1 MSEAE
6 RSDVGGR
13 VSESTATSVPA
24 DGKGPRDGRTIYR
37 VFGGFDRLLARRS
50 VGLALLVLAAVLP
63 LLRQRGTPS
72 WKTVWAEDGSLYTQ
86 QAITVGG
93 LRVLLRGYMGY
104 LQLPPRLLA
113 LPTPF
118 FSLRYLA
125 WYCSLV
131 SVVVGALLAW
141 CVYHW
146 SRGWIGPRPM
156 RFALAA
162 LVVLMPALGPDSTAA
177 ITNLIWLF
185 LAALPW
191 ALISK
196 EEGTLDVVGRS
207 AVAVLG
213 ATSSLLS
220 LFFLPLALGWLV
232 YRRSKAA
239 VVVTTSFA
247 VGAVFQG
254 AVALTSSTG
263 ANPSVAH
270 RSVHNV
276 VNIAEGE
283 AGHVFGTF
291 LLGTRGEFDLGT
303 VSGVLAVALPTII
316 VLAALGVLA
325 WGADRAVKVLAGGC
339 VVTAIVLFAGTAW
352 ERGPG
357 VYGLAQSSLALNTRY
372 SVAPVMLIASAFALL
387 VTCRGAQRHRRSRR
401 AGAPL
406 FVVQTLVVI
415 ALCFSVT
422 IERGQ
427 DPPWIGRVDHTFAQ
441 HCVGRPGSV
450 LAVVPN
456 QISPIG
462 FFKLPNGLFAMTVPC
477 SHLS

>member
-1 MSEAE
+1 MSDAE
-6 RSDVGGR
+6 SSVVKGR
-13 VSESTATSVPA
+13 ISESSATSDPA
-24 DGKGPRDGRTIYR
+24 DGKGARDGLTTYR
-37 VFGGFDRLLARRS
+37 IFDGLDRLLARRL
-50 VGLALLVLAAVLP
+50 VGLVFLVLAAVLP

-72 WKTVWAEDGSLYTQ
+72 WRTVWAEDGGLYTQ
-86 QAITVGG
+86 QAVNVGG

-104 LQLPPRLLA
+104 LQLPPRLIA
-113 LPTPF
+113 LPTPY

-125 WYCSLV
+125 LYSSLV

-141 CVYHW
+141 GVYHW
-146 SRGWIGPRPM
+146 SRGWIQPRPV

-162 LVVLMPALGPDSTAA
+162 LVVLMPALGGDSTATF
-177 ITNLIWLF
+177 TNLIWLF

-196 EEGTLDVVGRS
+196 EEGNLDLVGRS
-207 AVAVLG
+207 AVAALA

-220 LFFLPLALGWLV
+220 LCFLPLALGWLV

-247 VGAVFQG
+247 VGAVLQG
-254 AVALTSSTG
+254 AVALRSKTG
-263 ANPSVAH
+263 TNFLVAH
-270 RSVHNV
+270 RSVHDV
-276 VNIAEGE
+276 VSIAEGE

-291 LLGTRGEFDLGT
+291 LLGTRGEFDLGS
-303 VSGVLAVALPTII
+303 VSGALAVALPTII
-316 VLAALGVLA
+316 VLGALGVLA

-339 VVTAIVLFAGTAW
+339 VATGIVLFAGTVW

-357 VYGLAQSSLALNTRY
+357 VYGLAQSTLALNGRY
-372 SVAPVMLIASAFALL
+372 SVPPVMLIASAFALL
-387 VTCRGAQRHRRSRR
+387 VSCRGAQRHRRSRR

-406 FVVQTLVVI
+406 FVLQTVLVI

-422 IERGQ
+422 NERSS

-450 LAVVPN
+450 LAIVPN
-456 QISPIG
+456 QTGTG
-462 FFKLPNGLFAMTVPC
+462 FFGGPNGLFPLTVPC